1 MPDSVD
7 GRRRLAPEQRKR
19 LLLEHA
25 VDVFAKRG
33 IGRGSHT
40 DIAALGGVSVAT
52 AFNYFKTREDLV
64 TEVLN
69 EVATT
74 LTNLLQNT
82 LNEYDGPDEG
92 IRACCHKLL
101 ELAEEKPAYIQV
113 WLEWTASVREETLHS
128 HMELDKCLTELLA
141 KQVSNAIEQGKV
153 RSDLNANISA
163 FWLLGRVRD
172 IVKQRFFPSPCIDFD
187 LDELLEESL
196 DQLLPTA

>member
-40 DIAALGGVSVAT
+40 DIATLGGVSVAT

-64 TEVLN
+64 AEVLK

-74 LTNLLQNT
+74 LTNQLQNT
-82 LNEYDGPDEG
+82 LNDHDDAQTG
-92 IRACCHKLL
+92 IRVSCHQLL
-101 ELAEEKPAYIQV
+101 ELAEAKPSYIKV
-113 WLEWTASVREETLHS
+113 WLEWTASVREETLTS
-128 HMELDKCLTELLA
+128 HMELDKALTELLA
-141 KQVSNAIEQGKV
+141 EHIRTGIEQGKISTEV
-153 RSDLNANISA
+153 NADVNA
-163 FWLLGRVRD
+163 FWLLGRIREVS
-172 IVKQRFFPSPCIDFD
+172 KQRFFPSPSINQD
-187 LDELLEESL
+187 LSDLLDASL
-196 DQLLPTA
+196 DQLLPAA

>member
-74 LTNLLQNT
+74 LTTLIQNT
-82 LNEYDGPDEG
+82 LSEYDDADAG
-92 IRACCHKLL
+92 IRACCHNLL

-113 WLEWTASVREETLHS
+113 WLEWTASVREETLTS
-128 HMELDKCLTELLA
+128 HMELDKRLTELLA
-141 KQVSNAIEQGKV
+141 EQVSTAMEQGKI
-153 RSDLNANISA
+153 RNDLNANVSA

-172 IVKQRFFPSPCIDFD
+172 ITKQRFFPSPCIDRS
-187 LDELLEESL
+187 LNELLDDSL
-196 DQLLPTA
+196 NQLLPAA